1 MRTLANIILV
11 SFFGLMS
18 FLGFVSNDKTVCP
31 TPATMTVESDWVIGS
46 IYDISIVDGVF
57 TYNDTECLVSV
68 PLECAIR
75 TIINRDDTAFGD
87 FDCEFKYIP
96 EEDIYIANIIDEF
109 VEL

>member
-1 MRTLANIILV
+1 MKTFILSIVSVIVIALA
-11 SFFGLMS
+11 SFN
-18 FLGFVSNDKTVCP
+18 NDICP
-31 TPATMTVESDWVIGS
+31 TPATMTVESDWTIGS

-68 PLECAIR
+68 PLEYAIR

-96 EEDIYIANIIDEF
+96 EEDIYIANILDEF
-109 VEL
+109 VW

>member
-1 MRTLANIILV
+1 MRTFILSIVSVIIIALA
-11 SFFGLMS
+11 SFN
-18 FLGFVSNDKTVCP
+18 NDICP
-31 TPATMTVESDWVIGS
+31 TPATMIVESDWANGS

-96 EEDIYIANIIDEF
+96 EEDIYIANILDEF
-109 VEL
+109 VW

>member
-1 MRTLANIILV
+1 MRTLVISLV
-11 SFFGLMS
+11 SAIIIAISS
-18 FLGFVSNDKTVCP
+18 FTNNDSICP
-31 TPATMTVESDWVIGS
+31 TTATMVVESDWTIGS

-68 PLECAIR
+68 PLEYAIR

-96 EEDIYIANIIDEF
+96 EENIYIANIIEEF
-109 VEL
+109 VW